1 MCIPLQAFYSIRK
14 SFTFYQASHEIWST
28 SGTAAPGRQKYTA
41 SAWRC
46 ATTCARRH
54 PHLSLAELLHTHPP
68 PRPPESHRARGP
80 MPTFPRDWLE
90 RCPGSLPGVYPHV
103 WSHAGCARAVGIPHA
118 MFPQSLC
125 VRTQPRQRPH
135 APSSPQGE
143 DQPPPWTTE
152 PQLLLGPCPAP
163 SRFSPQGD
171 LSSAG
176 ERDGVPPL
184 ADRTVSK
191 KALAWVHSGW
201 AGIWA
206 RIVIPADSP
215 WHRGSPSL
223 PFHSCLA
230 RGAGSFLYQ
239 NTQLERAGARKD
251 FRLWEWISQKKP
263 ASGRQ
268 TNLEVCSYLRRQQ
281 PNTSRYWMC
290 NVLALLS
297 PTVRSHCWWSQ
308 HGYTQFGI
316 MSSALC
322 TWLEEI
328 TARSITNWNSFGV
341 DFFFDWPVKT

>member
-46 ATTCARRH
+46 ATTCARRY

-80 MPTFPRDWLE
+80 MPAFPRDWLE

-125 VRTQPRQRPH
+125 VHTQPRQRPH

-184 ADRTVSK
+184 ADRTVSQESVGLSPLGMSRDLGSHRDPSRQP
-191 KALAWVHSGW
+191 LAQ
-201 AGIWA
+201 
-206 RIVIPADSP
+206 RQPQ
-215 WHRGSPSL
+215 PSL
-223 PFHSCLA
+223 PFLPSKRSRQFSLPKYTTWACRCKKRLQA
-230 RGAGSFLYQ
+230 LGMNFTKKACFWETDKFGGVLLSSAATAQYVPLLNVQCAGS
-239 NTQLERAGARKD
+239 
-251 FRLWEWISQKKP
+251 S
-263 ASGRQ
+263 
-268 TNLEVCSYLRRQQ
+268 
-281 PNTSRYWMC
+281 
-290 NVLALLS
+290 
-297 PTVRSHCWWSQ
+297 
-308 HGYTQFGI
+308 
-316 MSSALC
+316 
-322 TWLEEI
+322 
-328 TARSITNWNSFGV
+328 
-341 DFFFDWPVKT
+341 